1 MADNKLVAELR
12 TNFGKGAA
20 RKLRAAGK
28 TPAVIYG
35 HGSDPRH
42 ITLPAHEIA
51 LVLRHK
57 NALIDLDIAGS
68 AQLVLVKSATK
79 DVVTQVIEHIDLLE
93 IKKGERVH
101 VEVPVHV
108 VGESLSGTTID
119 LEHKTLKLEVDAT
132 AIPEYVEAVFN
143 KEGAGFHLM
152 AKDIKIPAGAK
163 LDLEPD
169 SLVASVIV
177 TAAGKNE
184 EPVAAEAAAP
194 AADAKA
200 GEAKAGDAKAGDAK
214 AGDAKAE

>member
-1 MADNKLVAELR
+1 MAENKLVAELR

-68 AQLVLVKSATK
+68 PQLVLVKSATK
-79 DVVTQVIEHIDLLE
+79 DVVTQAIEHIDLME

-101 VEVPVHV
+101 VEVPVHI

-143 KEGAGFHLM
+143 KEGAGFHLL

-169 SLVASVIV
+169 ELVASVMI

-184 EPVAAEAAAP
+184 EPAAAEAAAP

-200 GEAKAGDAKAGDAK
+200 SEAKA
-214 AGDAKAE
+214 E

>member
-1 MADNKLVAELR
+1 MAENKLVAELR

-68 AQLVLVKSATK
+68 PQLVLVKSATK
-79 DVVTQVIEHIDLLE
+79 DVVTQVIEHIDLME

-152 AKDIKIPAGAK
+152 AKDITIPAGAK

-169 SLVASVIV
+169 ALIASVII

-184 EPVAAEAAAP
+184 EPVAAEAEAP
-194 AADAKA
+194 AADAA
-200 GEAKAGDAKAGDAK
+200 APEAKA
-214 AGDAKAE
+214 E

>member
-1 MADNKLVAELR
+1 MAENKLVAELR

-68 AQLVLVKSATK
+68 PQLVLVKSATK
-79 DVVTQVIEHIDLLE
+79 DVVTQVIEHIDLME

-101 VEVPVHV
+101 VEVPVHI

-143 KEGAGFHLM
+143 KEGAGFHLL

-169 SLVASVIV
+169 ELVASVMI

-184 EPVAAEAAAP
+184 EPAAAEAAAP

-200 GEAKAGDAKAGDAK
+200 SEAKA
-214 AGDAKAE
+214 E

>member
-1 MADNKLVAELR
+1 MADNKLVAETR
-12 TNFGKGAA
+12 TSFGKGAA
-20 RKLRAAGK
+20 RKLRASGK

-35 HGSDPRH
+35 HGSEPRH

-57 NALIDLDIAGS
+57 NALIDLDIEGTP
-68 AQLVLVKSATK
+68 QLVLVKSATK
-79 DVVTQVIEHIDLLE
+79 DVVTQVIEHIDLME

-108 VGESLSGTTID
+108 IGESLSGTTID

-143 KEGAGFHLM
+143 KEGAGFHLL

-163 LDLEPD
+163 LDLEPEE
-169 SLVASVIV
+169 LVASVVV
-177 TAAGKNE
+177 TAAGKTE
-184 EPVAAEAAAP
+184 EPGAAEAAP
-194 AADAKA
+194 AEEAKPA
-200 GEAKAGDAKAGDAK
+200 EAKA
-214 AGDAKAE
+214 E

>member
-1 MADNKLVAELR
+1 MADNKLVAEVR

-20 RKLRAAGK
+20 RKFRASGK

-57 NALIDLDIAGS
+57 NALIDLDIAGTP
-68 AQLVLVKSATK
+68 QLVLVKSATK
-79 DVVTQVIEHIDLLE
+79 DVVTQVIEHVDLME

-108 VGESLSGTTID
+108 IGESLSGTTID

-132 AIPEYVEAVFN
+132 AIPEYVEAIFN
-143 KEGAGFHLM
+143 KEGAGFHLL
-152 AKDIKIPAGAK
+152 AKDIKIPAGAT
-163 LDLEPD
+163 LDLSPD
-169 SLVASVIV
+169 ELVASVVV
-177 TAAGKNE
+177 TAAGKTE
-184 EPVAAEAAAP
+184 EPAAVAAEAAPEA
-194 AADAKA
+194 AKA
-200 GEAKAGDAKAGDAK
+200 S
-214 AGDAKAE
+214 DAKAE

>member
-1 MADNKLVAELR
+1 MSENKLPAEVR
-12 TNFGKGAA
+12 KSFGKGAA

-35 HGSDPRH
+35 HGSEPRH
-42 ITLPAHEIA
+42 ITLPAHDIA

-57 NALIDLDIAGS
+57 NALIDLDIEGS
-68 AQLVLVKSATK
+68 QQLVLVKSASK
-79 DVVTQVIEHIDLLE
+79 DVVTQVIEHVDLME

-132 AIPEYVEAVFN
+132 TIPEYVEAVFN
-143 KEGAGFHLM
+143 KEGAGFHLL

-163 LDLEPD
+163 LDLEPEE
-169 SLVASVIV
+169 LVASVVI
-177 TAAGKNE
+177 TAAGKTE
-184 EPVAAEAAAP
+184 EPAAVATEAAAP
-194 AADAKA
+194 A
-200 GEAKAGDAKAGDAK
+200 EAKA
-214 AGDAKAE
+214 E

>member
-79 DVVTQVIEHIDLLE
+79 DVVTQVIEHIDLME

-101 VEVPVHV
+101 VEVPVHI

-143 KEGAGFHLM
+143 KEGAGFHLL

-169 SLVASVIV
+169 ELVASVMV

-184 EPVAAEAAAP
+184 EPAAAEAAAP

-200 GEAKAGDAKAGDAK
+200 SEAKA
-214 AGDAKAE
+214 E